1 MCLLQANCDLRR
13 QVDEQ
18 QKMLERYKERLSKCV
33 TMSKKLLVEKV
44 REAEAE
50 GLFYFNF
57 MCLSTRLVLVKYSV
71 H

>member
-1 MCLLQANCDLRR
+1 MCLSQANCDLRR

-50 GLFYFNF
+50 GLFYFSF
-57 MCLSTRLVLVKYSV
+57 MCLSTQLALVKYSV